1 MKKLFLTVFTVFAF
15 ASVNAQD
22 FGVFANFASN
32 SFDGSDSASGI
43 NFGVLADF
51 GISESFSIQPE
62 LAYTTSSV
70 DDASYNLFNVN
81 AMARYHVSEDFSIL
95 AGPQLGFASGDIPD
109 ALDAA
114 FGSDFSSMNLQ
125 LAVGAAYNITE
136 NIFIQARYGFQLN
149 EHVDG
154 LGAVNTFNA
163 GAGYRF

>member
-1 MKKLFLTVFTVFAF
+1 MKKLFLAVFAVFAF
-15 ASVNAQD
+15 ASVNAQE

-32 SFDGSDSASGI
+32 SFDGMDSASGI

-51 GISESFSIQPE
+51 EISESFSIQPE

-70 DDASYNLFNVN
+70 DDASYDLFNVN
-81 AMARYHVSEDFSIL
+81 AMARYHVSEEFSIL

-109 ALDAA
+109 ALDAV

-154 LGAVNTFNA
+154 IGAVNTLNA